1 MNLEIGLNRIQSKAR
16 MKMSDTWID
25 LRNIDELP
33 EYELLEQFNAVDT
46 LTLGELIEGKFFD
59 LSREDWQY
67 DYYSIEQ
74 RDRLNSKIVAH
85 YYYREISTTTLKHWK
100 MEFLRTMNEIMPK
113 YKLVYEMVESGLSPI
128 QIEDRYTKYRNIYS
142 DFPQTMLSG
151 INQDYASNGHD
162 YEGETIVN
170 GSVSMLQDF
179 VNGYKDVDALII
191 DELESLFSPFI
202 SMNMNG
208 L

>member
-1 MNLEIGLNRIQSKAR
+1 MAK
-16 MKMSDTWID
+16 WID
-25 LRNIDELP
+25 LHTIPDVPPYEDMP
-33 EYELLEQFNAVDT
+33 EFHDVDT
-46 LTLGELIEGKFFD
+46 LQLGELIELGWFD

-67 DYYSIEQ
+67 DYYSEEQ

-85 YYYREISTTTLKHWK
+85 YYFREISVTPLKRWK

-113 YKLVYEMVESGLSPI
+113 YKLVYDLVKDGLSPI
-128 QIEDRYTKYRNIYS
+128 QMEDRYTKYRDIYS

-151 INQDYASNGHD
+151 TNQDYASSGHD
-162 YEGETIVN
+162 YESETIVN
-170 GSVSMLQDF
+170 GSITMMQDF
-179 VNGYKDVDALII
+179 FDYYKDVDAMIL

-202 SMNMNG
+202 AMNMNG